1 MRKILLATTIA
12 VTVLAMSAPAWA
24 SITLKEFVPR
34 RDAASFEK
42 ACPFEVMAT
51 DRSVQRATGIF
62 TDDGTTLLK
71 RSISGSQETVFE
83 WVNSGSTIAIE
94 TIGGTTITRNTDG
107 TYTLVQ
113 KGSGFWF
120 DDGTYSGTA
129 ELIRFTGVV
138 RAVGYY
144 DAKSFAFQPIS
155 RTISGVTSPICEMLV
170 TGLKTR
176 H

>member
-1 MRKILLATTIA
+1 MRRILLGLTIA
-12 VTVLAMSAPAWA
+12 VTLLAMSAPAWA
-24 SITLKEFVPR
+24 TITLKEFVPK
-34 RDAASFEK
+34 RDGTLLEK
-42 ACPFEVMAT
+42 ACSFEVLAT
-51 DRSVQRATGIF
+51 DRSVQRATGTF

-71 RSISGSQETVFE
+71 RSISGSQVTVFE
-83 WVNSGSTIAIE
+83 WFNSGSTIAIE
-94 TIGGTTITRNTDG
+94 TIGGTTITRNADG
-107 TYTLVQ
+107 TYTLLQ

-129 ELIRFTGVV
+129 ELIRFTGTV

-144 DAKSFAFQPIS
+144 DAKSFTFQPIS
-155 RTISGVTSPICEMLV
+155 RTISGVTSSICEMLV

>member
-1 MRKILLATTIA
+1 MRRILLGLTIA
-12 VTVLAMSAPAWA
+12 VTVLAMSTPAWA
-24 SITLKEFVPR
+24 TITLKEFVPK
-34 RDAASFEK
+34 RDAALLEK
-42 ACPFEVMAT
+42 ACAFEVVAT

-71 RSISGSQETVFE
+71 RSISGSQVTVFE
-83 WVNSGSTIAIE
+83 WFNSGSTIAIE
-94 TIGGTTITRNTDG
+94 TIGGTTITRNDDG

-120 DDGTYSGTA
+120 DDGTYSGIA
-129 ELIRFTGVV
+129 ELVRFTGTV

-144 DAKSFAFQPIS
+144 DAKSFTFQPVS
-155 RTISGVTSPICEMLV
+155 RTINGVTSSICEMLV